1 MESNWN
7 DNRSSYTKRAVIS
20 LIFGIL
26 SIAIHHLI
34 GLVLGIF
41 AVVLAN
47 DYLRLAQNSGTP
59 IDKRASVGR
68 ILGIIGIVI
77 SSASVIW
84 TLFKISGFI
93 TALLS
98 SISSGSLGLFEE
110 YFKNLGESLRGGFIT
125 SVRFFLH

>member
-7 DNRSSYTKRAVIS
+7 DNRLSYTKRAVIS

>member
-110 YFKNLGESLRGGFIT
+110 YFKNLGESLRGGFIS

>member
-110 YFKNLGESLRGGFIT
+110 YFKHLGESLRGGFIS